1 MNGRVDRFQVSEGV
15 RHEDRDSGAGAVLDG
30 DSAGP
35 GGRWHDDE
43 VMQVV
48 AQSAA
53 IRLLRTGWPRRKC
66 PYWRQSRSNSPDA
79 YALPST
85 NSCRLQ
91 THKRNETLTLAR
103 LSLALRRQ
111 VFLLLGFGLSH
122 VS

>member
-48 AQSAA
+48 AQSAP
-53 IRLLRTGWPRRKC
+53 IRLLRTGWPRRMSLLAPARPSAGIK
-66 PYWRQSRSNSPDA
+66 DA
-79 YALPST
+79 MSGTEACLT
-85 NSCRLQ
+85 RLAISFV
-91 THKRNETLTLAR
+91 LD
-103 LSLALRRQ
+103 
-111 VFLLLGFGLSH
+111 
-122 VS
+122 